1 MSRPRTKR
9 AFSLIELVMVVVIMG
24 IVAAVAVSRVGD
36 MATRAKIASTREAVR
51 VIQATVDEEQAATGQ
66 WPTVLTSVMFA
77 GSRWPR
83 NAFLPGQLV
92 PIEIAN
98 GAAQHPGNM
107 AASGVSDGA
116 FWYNNTAGIV
126 RARVSPRG
134 SNAETLALYNWVNG
148 TNVKVLTTVADQT
161 TGPAEGG
168 AGLAAVEFGAE

>member
-1 MSRPRTKR
+1 
-9 AFSLIELVMVVVIMG
+9 MVVVIMG

-83 NAFLPGQLV
+83 NAFLPVQKV
-92 PIEIAN
+92 PIEVAN

-107 AASGVSDGA
+107 AASSVSDGA
-116 FWYNNTAGIV
+116 FWYNNSVGIV

-148 TNVKVLTTVADQT
+148 TNVKVLTTSGEQSGGHAEAS
-161 TGPAEGG
+161 TGI
-168 AGLAAVEFGAE
+168 AAVEFEEQ